1 MPSINDAHEVQV
13 LGSNANNDEEDLG
26 RSEMLNLG
34 HAEQESRVMIL
45 SENIGAHVLTE
56 ERKEEDLEPEQSM
69 VRNGQVRVPVA
80 ASNSDFTVRI
90 HASVENVITQANEE
104 LRAAVNANADVELTN
119 PVLVAEG

>member
-1 MPSINDAHEVQV
+1 MPSINDANEVQV

-56 ERKEEDLEPEQSM
+56 ERKEEDLEPEQSTTGKGGHM
-69 VRNGQVRVPVA
+69 G
-80 ASNSDFTVRI
+80 NSLV
-90 HASVENVITQANEE
+90 VEQLFVT
-104 LRAAVNANADVELTN
+104 ADV
-119 PVLVAEG
+119 AH

>member
-1 MPSINDAHEVQV
+1 
-13 LGSNANNDEEDLG
+13 
-26 RSEMLNLG
+26 MLNLG